1 MPGSYRAAFSHS
13 VSVGSRRPA
22 QRAYASASYQL
33 TCSTGS
39 SPGTA
44 SVTPKRR
51 RDHAS
56 PSRCQ
61 NSGASIPCA
70 RICSQPSS
78 AHQRDSRYPP
88 SAMNAW

>member
-1 MPGSYRAAFSHS
+1 MAGSYRAAFSHS

-39 SPGTA
+39 SSGTG

-51 RDHAS
+51 RSHCP

-61 NSGASIPCA
+61 NSGAPMPCV
-70 RICSQPSS
+70 RICSQPAL
-78 AHQRDSRYPP
+78 AHQRRSP
-88 SAMNAW
+88 